1 MLLKKDARA
10 GYNAGDDPELPHIW
24 TDYLS
29 LRAAQSMHKLY
40 QIPLLDM

>member
-10 GYNAGDDPELPHIW
+10 GYNAGDGPELSHIW

-29 LRAAQSMHKLY
+29 LWHKLS
-40 QIPLLDM
+40 ISCIRFPL